1 MTAEVARQNAE
12 MLLKNAALMQRAYS
26 LGEVDLQSLLIAKR
40 QDTGATASALAAQ
53 AEALKAAYK
62 LKIDAHLIWDL
73 DKD

>member
-1 MTAEVARQNAE
+1 
-12 MLLKNAALMQRAYS
+12 LMQRAYS